1 MILYWTVF
9 TEFNGAVNFRNDT
22 YGWDSDFAASSMLAG
37 SPRNP
42 YR

>member
-22 YGWDSDFAASSMLAG
+22 YGWDPDFSRLINAG
-37 SPRNP
+37 RITA
-42 YR
+42 